1 MSDNDFVLLG
11 GLACW
16 EYGSSIL
23 VRHEKGVFTHE
34 MLKGDGSETS
44 GLFYHG
50 GDVGLFEYIGL
61 VLIDLVTVDGSSTSD
76 EFDGLRGD
84 G

>member
-1 MSDNDFVLLG
+1 
-11 GLACW
+11 
-16 EYGSSIL
+16 
-23 VRHEKGVFTHE
+23 